1 MCIAAD
7 TGDTLDSEVE
17 RPYGEPGLLQE
28 RHDEAAQA
36 AVDMQTDLVLVR
48 ELAKGNDIVL
58 AAIREVDR
66 RANKL

>member
-1 MCIAAD
+1 MSITTD
-7 TGDTLDSEVE
+7 TRNTLNAEVE
-17 RPYGEPGLLQE
+17 GLDREASLLDE
-28 RHDEAAQA
+28 WHNEAAQA

-58 AAIREVDR
+58 AAIREVDC

>member
-1 MCIAAD
+1 MSITTD
-7 TGDTLDSEVE
+7 TRDALDTKVE
-17 RPYGEPGLLQE
+17 GFDREAGFLNE

-36 AVDMQTDLVLVR
+36 AVDVKTDLVLVR